1 MEGPSEQ
8 GHLTT
13 FLSSY
18 YAPGTVSPSVEK
30 TEKWKITLQGDKFLD
45 RGRSRGSD
53 NRRGAQTIEAR
64 VSSSVDRL
72 EGYLGLVPGGL
83 VSSSSNPLHFEA

>member
-45 RGRSRGSD
+45 RERSRGSD
-53 NRRGAQTIEAR
+53 NRRGAQTIEAGAR
-64 VSSSVDRL
+64 SSVDKL
-72 EGYLGLVPGGL
+72 EGYLGLIPGGL